1 MIRNTVCVEV
11 TCDDCRQPL
20 GGDEGPVHYANF
32 DDARKWNEDWVIRDD
47 GHATCGDC
55 GDRDTCSREGH
66 QWQPGEPRADRVER
80 RDLQVEHVQEAGRV
94 VLHVRVA
101 GKDDLAGPGPRA
113 GQHPVVRAE
122 HAGGNA
128 AVDPVAPDAV
138 VLEVPVHVLDDVAG
152 LGPVPRPVDLHRRFV
167 VVGRLR

>member
-66 QWQPGEPRADRVER
+66 QWQPWVECNCGGTITAHTDRCTAR
-80 RDLQVEHVQEAGRV
+80 FRV
-94 VLHVRVA
+94 CDRCVKLEYRTAPNVDA
-101 GKDDLAGPGPRA
+101 K
-113 GQHPVVRAE
+113 VRA
-122 HAGGNA
+122 
-128 AVDPVAPDAV
+128 VAQ
-138 VLEVPVHVLDDVAG
+138 
-152 LGPVPRPVDLHRRFV
+152 
-167 VVGRLR
+167 